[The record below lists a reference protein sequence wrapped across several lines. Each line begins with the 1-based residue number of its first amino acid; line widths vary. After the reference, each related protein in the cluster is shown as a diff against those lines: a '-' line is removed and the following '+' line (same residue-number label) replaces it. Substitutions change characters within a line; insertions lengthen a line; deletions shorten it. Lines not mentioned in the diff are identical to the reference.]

1 MTTTTETIKTKL
13 QRQIEELKAQLS
25 GNLFDDMELH
35 NQIYELKKLINP
47 EIVNNPEQDLDEC
60 ISCGS

>member
-1 MTTTTETIKTKL
+1 MENESIKSKL
-13 QRQIEELKAQLS
+13 QRQIDEMKAELS

-47 EIVNNPEQDLDEC
+47 EIVNNPQSDLDEC
-60 ISCGS
+60 EACGA

>member
-1 MTTTTETIKTKL
+1 METETIKVKL

-60 ISCGS
+60 LYCGS

>member
-1 MTTTTETIKTKL
+1 MTTTTETIKEKL
-13 QRQIEELKAQLS
+13 QRQIEEMKAQLS

-47 EIVNNPEQDLDEC
+47 EIVNNPESDQEEC
-60 ISCGS
+60 LACGS

>member
-1 MTTTTETIKTKL
+1 MTTATETIKVKL

-25 GNLFDDMELH
+25 GNLFDDLELH

-47 EIVNNPEQDLDEC
+47 AIVNNPEQDLEEC
-60 ISCGS
+60 IGCGS

>member
-1 MTTTTETIKTKL
+1 METETIKVKL
-13 QRQIEELKAQLS
+13 QRQIEEMKAQLS

-60 ISCGS
+60 LYCGS

>member
-1 MTTTTETIKTKL
+1 MTTTTETIKVKL
-13 QRQIEELKAQLS
+13 QRQIEELKAQLT

-60 ISCGS
+60 IGCGS

>member
-1 MTTTTETIKTKL
+1 METESIKSKL
-13 QRQIEELKAQLS
+13 QRQIDEMKTQLT

-47 EIVNNPEQDLDEC
+47 EIVNNPELDDDEGC
-60 ISCGS
+60 LNCGS

>member
-1 MTTTTETIKTKL
+1 MKMETETIKVKL
-13 QRQIEELKAQLS
+13 QRQIDEMKAQLT

-47 EIVNNPEQDLDEC
+47 EIVNNPQSDLDEC
-60 ISCGS
+60 EACGS

>member
-1 MTTTTETIKTKL
+1 MTTTTETIKEKL
-13 QRQIEELKAQLS
+13 QRQIDEMKTQLT

-60 ISCGS
+60 LYCGS

>member
-1 MTTTTETIKTKL
+1 MTTTTETIKVKL
-13 QRQIEELKAQLS
+13 QRQIEELKTQLT

-47 EIVNNPEQDLDEC
+47 EIVNNPESDLDEC
-60 ISCGS
+60 LYCGS

>member
-1 MTTTTETIKTKL
+1 MTTTTETIKEKL
-13 QRQIEELKAQLS
+13 QRQIEEMKTQLT

-47 EIVNNPEQDLDEC
+47 EIVNNPESDQEEC
-60 ISCGS
+60 LSCGA

>member
-1 MTTTTETIKTKL
+1 MTTTTETIKAKL
-13 QRQIEELKAQLS
+13 QRQIDEMKAQLS

-60 ISCGS
+60 EACGS

>member
-1 MTTTTETIKTKL
+1 MTTTTETIKVKL
-13 QRQIEELKAQLS
+13 QRQIDEMKAQLT

-47 EIVNNPEQDLDEC
+47 EIVNNPESDLDEC
-60 ISCGS
+60 LSCGS

>member
-1 MTTTTETIKTKL
+1 MTTTTETIKEKL
-13 QRQIEELKAQLS
+13 QRQIEELKTQLT

-47 EIVNNPEQDLDEC
+47 EIVNNPESDLDEC
-60 ISCGS
+60 LSCGA

>member
-1 MTTTTETIKTKL
+1 MTTTTETIKEKL
-13 QRQIEELKAQLS
+13 QRQIEEMKAQLT

-47 EIVNNPEQDLDEC
+47 EIVNNPESDLDEC
-60 ISCGS
+60 LSCGS